1 MKRFEAMRTV
11 MAAVKD
17 EPVVVTLGH
26 AAQELYQLRDRPE
39 NFYMLGSM
47 GMATSIAHGIALS
60 QAGKVVAL
68 DGDAAV
74 TMNMG
79 ELATIGFNLTPNLV
93 VVIIDNEAN
102 GATGFQPS
110 MTSARLKLDE
120 VARGCGIQ
128 NVSVANTEAE
138 ITEQITRAL
147 SEPDGP
153 YLIVIKAEKGIAP
166 GIEIIP
172 YTAEQIRDRFKE
184 AITAEN
190 AA

>member
-60 QAGKVVAL
+60 RPGKVVVL

-93 VVIIDNEAN
+93 VVIIDNEASEF
-102 GATGFQPS
+102 APLIWSEPRPS
-110 MTSARLKLDE
+110 RRSLYVTLSPPSLERSGKSPRSLALPLIIGRNFSFDQ
-120 VARGCGIQ
+120 R
-128 NVSVANTEAE
+128 
-138 ITEQITRAL
+138 RAL
-147 SEPDGP
+147 SSVG
-153 YLIVIKAEKGIAP
+153 
-166 GIEIIP
+166 
-172 YTAEQIRDRFKE
+172 
-184 AITAEN
+184 
-190 AA
+190 